1 MTGRAIVSCSLVI
14 VACAA
19 SAARA
24 QSLAELARQEEARRQ
39 AVSVPARAFTNKD
52 VPAVAT
58 PAPAAA
64 PTPTAPDTPAQPEA
78 QAAAPAAGAAVETEP
93 TPPAAPPQEPAPA
106 AAPPSS
112 DASDEAHWR
121 TLHAEARARLERTEA
136 TLRVFEQQYEALAAR
151 FVALGDASQRAQV
164 IADMEKAQSEIGRL
178 QQEYVAQS
186 QQLTAVEE
194 QARRA
199 GVPPGWIRQP
209 GA

>member
-1 MTGRAIVSCSLVI
+1 MTARATISWSLVI
-14 VACAA
+14 LACAA

-24 QSLAELARQEEARRQ
+24 QSLGELARQEEARRQ
-39 AVSVPARAFTNKD
+39 AVSVPARAFTSKD
-52 VPAVAT
+52 VRAVPT

-64 PTPTAPDTPAQPEA
+64 PTSAAPDTAAQPEA
-78 QAAAPAAGAAVETEP
+78 QTAAPASAAADATEP

-106 AAPPSS
+106 EALPSS
-112 DASDEAHWR
+112 VASDETHWR

-136 TLRVFEQQYEALAAR
+136 ALRAFEQQYEALAAR

-164 IADMEKAQSEIGRL
+164 IADMEKAQAEIGRL

-209 GA
+209 EA